1 MATQLSALLQKEVQL
16 GVFGADM
23 KIDLR
28 NDGPVTI
35 VMNTKDRDNY

>member
-1 MATQLSALLQKEVQL
+1 MLIANGVKSVKL

-23 KIDLR
+23 KIEQH

-35 VMNTKDRDNY
+35 ILER